1 MWQLLPIILLPIA
14 TIAIAY
20 ILEFSTYL
28 LSQVWVLSSM
38 IPNWIPT
45 VVLLILVVFTYR
57 SLKASS
63 SQDI

>member
-28 LSQVWVLSSM
+28 FGQVWVLSSM
-38 IPNWIPT
+38 IPNWTPT
-45 VVLLILVVFTYR
+45 VVLLILVVVTYR

>member
-20 ILEFSTYL
+20 ILEFSIYL
-28 LSQVWVLSSM
+28 FSQVWVLSSI
-38 IPNWIPT
+38 IPNWTPT
-45 VVLLILVVFTYR
+45 VVLFILAVATYR